1 VVSAQTISY
10 TPFAAGQLGTS
21 QFVHNG
27 IEYSFETGNLAQ
39 LSDGS
44 SLVKFG
50 NTWVLAAVTSSD
62 GFRVQERIKP
72 NITVRQSVQHLPQAV
87 SVLFGMQ
94 CTCHISDHSLTS
106 VS

>member
-1 VVSAQTISY
+1 MNA
-10 TPFAAGQLGTS
+10 FAAGQMGTS
-21 QFVHNG
+21 RFIHNG
-27 IEYSFETGNLAQ
+27 TEYSFETGNLAQ

-72 NITVRQSVQHLPQAV
+72 SITVRQQVQQLLQAV
-87 SVLFGMQ
+87 SELFGMQ
-94 CTCHISDHSLTS
+94 CTCHITNHSLTS